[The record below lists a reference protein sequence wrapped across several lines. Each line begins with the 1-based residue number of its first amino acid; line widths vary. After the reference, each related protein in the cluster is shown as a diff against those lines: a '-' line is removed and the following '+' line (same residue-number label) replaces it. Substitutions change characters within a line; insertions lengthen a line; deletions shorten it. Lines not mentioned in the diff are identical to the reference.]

1 MKNKVVLESFK
12 VIGIT
17 VRTTNEN
24 GQAGIDIPK
33 LWNKFISE
41 NVLSKIPNKITE
53 EIYSIY
59 TAYESNYTKPYTTV
73 LGCKVSSLT
82 LIPKGM
88 KGFTFQGGNYQKF
101 TAKGDLTQGVVYQE
115 WSKIWNLDLTRAY
128 TADFEVYGEK
138 AQNQQNAEV
147 AIFVALDS

>member
-53 EIYSIY
+53 EIYAIY
-59 TAYESNYTKPYTTV
+59 TAYESDYTKPYTTV

-88 KGFTFQGGNYQKF
+88 KSFTFQGGNYQKF

-115 WSKIWNLDLTRAY
+115 WSRIWNLDLTRAY
-128 TADFEVYGEK
+128 TADFEVYGKK

>member
-1 MKNKVVLESFK
+1 MENKVVLESFK
-12 VIGIT
+12 IIGIT

-33 LWNKFISE
+33 LWNKFMTE
-41 NVLSKIPNKITE
+41 NVLTKIPNKISE

-59 TAYESNYTKPYTTV
+59 TEYKSDHTEPYTTV
-73 LGCKVSSLT
+73 LGCKVNSLAT
-82 LIPKGM
+82 IPEGM
-88 KGFTFQGGNYQKF
+88 QGFTFQGGNYKKF
-101 TAKGDLTQGVVYQE
+101 TAKGDLTQGAVYQE
-115 WSKIWNLDLTRAY
+115 WSKIWNLDLKRAY

-147 AIFVALDS
+147 AIFIALGS